1 MYIHGCYN
9 IIERYVLS
17 YMSVGNSSGIN
28 IGSKHYTYN
37 LTMSFIPDVLGR
49 MLFSAKSFKQVS
61 TSYIHEQFLQVVGHC
76 FTSRTSGTAWLR
88 KQESNHNK
96 NRKSTCDY
104 AMYIHCVQFVPVS
117 SGVTDP
123 WIAQCWRVE

>member
-61 TSYIHEQFLQVVGHC
+61 TSYIHEQFLQVVGPLLHI
-76 FTSRTSGTAWLR
+76 S
-88 KQESNHNK
+88 
-96 NRKSTCDY
+96 
-104 AMYIHCVQFVPVS
+104 YIWDRLAEE
-117 SGVTDP
+117 TR
-123 WIAQCWRVE
+123 I